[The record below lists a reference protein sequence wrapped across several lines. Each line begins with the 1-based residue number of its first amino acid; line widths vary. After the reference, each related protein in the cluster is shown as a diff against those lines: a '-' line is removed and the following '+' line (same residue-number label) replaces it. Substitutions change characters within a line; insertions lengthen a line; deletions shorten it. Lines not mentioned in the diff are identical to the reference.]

1 MSWFKF
7 GFGKKKKDKAEEAA
21 PEPVE
26 DQPGQAAIARDAPV
40 SEAGPERAAAPDP
53 EALADPASPPID
65 RPEEPVSQTDIAETV
80 DRPGEAAEPVE
91 PGDPEAP
98 EGADRILTPS
108 PDEPEPLSA
117 ASPPPRPEPGEEPA
131 GPPAGDAEAPVEP
144 EEPAIPAVDA
154 DAEPDAED
162 SATADGFSGDETP
175 DETPDETAAPADGVS
190 EAGDRQGFFAR
201 IASGLKK
208 SSSRFSDS
216 VSAVFTRRKLDDEAL
231 EELEDLLIAADLGAK
246 AAGQVTAKLA
256 REKFDK
262 DVTPE
267 EIKTA
272 LAEVVTEILKP
283 YAQPLDMSGPS
294 PRVVLF
300 VGVNGSGKTTTLG
313 KIAVKMTREGADVIT
328 AAGDT
333 FRAAAVEQ
341 LEVWSKRANARF
353 MSRPLGADAA
363 GLAFDALETGK
374 RADADAVLIDTAGR
388 LQNKAELMDEL
399 RKIVRVLKKQDETAP
414 HHVLLVLDGTVGSNA
429 LSQAEAFIEAANVT
443 GVIMTKLDGTA
454 KGGALVQV
462 AQKFQLPIHFIGVGE
477 GEADLTAF
485 DARAFARALAGLKA

>member
-21 PEPVE
+21 PELAE
-26 DQPGQAAIARDAPV
+26 EQPGEAAIDDDAPV
-40 SEAGPERAAAPDP
+40 SEAERERAAEPDP
-53 EALADPASPPID
+53 EALADTASAPRH
-65 RPEEPVSQTDIAETV
+65 RPEEPVLKTDFAEIA
-80 DRPGEAAEPVE
+80 DRPGEAAEPVDA
-91 PGDPEAP
+91 GAPEAP
-98 EGADRILTPS
+98 EGADQILNPS
-108 PDEPEPLSA
+108 MDEPETGPAANPPSA
-117 ASPPPRPEPGEEPA
+117 PEPGEAPVEA
-131 GPPAGDAEAPVEP
+131 PAGDAETPVEP

-154 DAEPDAED
+154 DAQPDAEN
-162 SATADGFSGDETP
+162 SATAPGEDE
-175 DETPDETAAPADGVS
+175 AAPADGVS
-190 EAGDRQGFFAR
+190 EGGDRRGFFAR

-216 VSAVFTRRKLDDEAL
+216 VSAVFTKRKLDDEAL

-246 AAGQVTAKLA
+246 TAGKVTDRLA
-256 REKFDK
+256 RDKFDK

-267 EIKTA
+267 EVKEA
-272 LAEVVTEILKP
+272 LADVVTEILEP

-313 KIAVKMTREGADVIT
+313 KIAVKMSREGADVIA

-341 LEVWSKRANARF
+341 LEVWSKRADAKF

-363 GLAFDALETGK
+363 GLAFDALETG
-374 RADADAVLIDTAGR
+374 RREHSDAVLIDTAGR

-414 HHVLLVLDGTVGSNA
+414 HHVILVLDGTVGSNA
-429 LSQAEAFIEAANVT
+429 ISQAEAFLEAANVT

-462 AQKFQLPIHFIGVGE
+462 VETFKLPIHFIGVGE

-485 DARAFARALAGLKA
+485 DARAFARALAGLENS